1 MPFDDSKK
9 RDESKSIYELT
20 LSYIHVLINKYKNLS
35 IPVIILG
42 DFNADLNRHT
52 NNRFDSILRNFVED
66 NDLVVL
72 DEIFPQKNNFTFSPN
87 GVASEIKSKIDNI
100 FVPRSMYAHFTNT
113 KYEILNHDLNTS
125 DHLAINLLFEC
136 KIDELT
142 RNNNENREYFKSSP
156 DFENPIVFNVYN
168 KNIDEE
174 LTGLDELV
182 ANLKNENPRKNQI
195 QTDEFYSKFCKIF
208 EMASRKTLE
217 FSQKN

>member
-1 MPFDDSKK
+1 MPESTKNKGRPFGGIGLVFDNSFKTVEYRFLNRHLAFFHLKQNNFEIIIIGVYMPFDDSKK

-113 KYEILNHDLNTS
+113 NYEILNHVLNTS

-156 DFENPIVFNVYN
+156 DFQSNSFQR
-168 KNIDEE
+168 
-174 LTGLDELV
+174 L
-182 ANLKNENPRKNQI
+182 
-195 QTDEFYSKFCKIF
+195 
-208 EMASRKTLE
+208 
-217 FSQKN
+217 